1 MCRRQ
6 KHSEPTEPGQL
17 GNDVTISIYKM
28 AREETLQEKHS
39 WKTCVSDIPVW
50 EVASSKNQRKRV
62 RA

>member
-6 KHSEPTEPGQL
+6 EHLEPTEPGQL
-17 GNDVTISIYKM
+17 GNDMTISICKM
-28 AREETLQEKHS
+28 AREETWQEKHS
-39 WKTCVSDIPVW
+39 WKSCVSDIPAG